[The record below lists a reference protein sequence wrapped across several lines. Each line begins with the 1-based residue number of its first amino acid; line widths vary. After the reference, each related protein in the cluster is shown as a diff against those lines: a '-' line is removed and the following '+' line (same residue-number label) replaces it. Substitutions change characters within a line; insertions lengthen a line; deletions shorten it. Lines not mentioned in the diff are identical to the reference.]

1 MLATFSDRSWFLGNE
16 TEKPHLVI
24 SYHNDTPFLAYHTPM
39 QKKRAR
45 GFAAEERADWQQRSG
60 CCGGGETGG
69 EVGSMKKW
77 TQSEKVE
84 WLVSIVLSIVA
95 SVATTMLAKWL
106 GVW

>member
-1 MLATFSDRSWFLGNE
+1 MDATARDAME
-16 TEKPHLVI
+16 VEEEPH
-24 SYHNDTPFLAYHTPM
+24 
-39 QKKRAR
+39 KKGPPYKTA
-45 GFAAEERADWQQRSG
+45 
-60 CCGGGETGG
+60 GG

>member
-1 MLATFSDRSWFLGNE
+1 
-16 TEKPHLVI
+16 
-24 SYHNDTPFLAYHTPM
+24 
-39 QKKRAR
+39 
-45 GFAAEERADWQQRSG
+45 
-60 CCGGGETGG
+60 
-69 EVGSMKKW
+69 MKKW

>member
-1 MLATFSDRSWFLGNE
+1 MR
-16 TEKPHLVI
+16 
-24 SYHNDTPFLAYHTPM
+24 
-39 QKKRAR
+39 
-45 GFAAEERADWQQRSG
+45 
-60 CCGGGETGG
+60 
-69 EVGSMKKW
+69 KW

>member
-45 GFAAEERADWQQRSG
+45 GFAAETKAEPHKKGPPWKTA
-60 CCGGGETGG
+60 GG